1 MWVCVG
7 VCVCVCVGVYGC
19 VCMVVSVCV
28 LCVCVC
34 HDTVVAARHTHRVG
48 HDRIYLGLARTV
60 YIHRI

>member
-1 MWVCVG
+1 VCVY
-7 VCVCVCVGVYGC
+7 VCVSMCECVCVF
-19 VCMVVSVCV
+19 VCGLVCV
-28 LCVCVC
+28 CVCVC